1 MSRLAQARQATRRQ
15 LKARVAFDG
24 PSGSGKTWTSL
35 EWATVLADGGRILVI
50 DTEHGSASL
59 YSDVFTFEVITWAP
73 PYDPGELADTIRD
86 AGGDGYA
93 VIVVDSLSHFWEGE
107 GGTLDIVDAAA
118 QKARGNTFAG
128 WKAGTPALRHLVDT
142 ILACPMHVLAT
153 MRAKTEYVLE
163 VDSKGKQAP
172 KKVGMAPV
180 MRAGIEYE
188 FTLVGDLD
196 LDHRVSITKSRCS
209 ALADV
214 LVQPGRAGDAARQ
227 FLDWLAAGEEAEP
240 APPTER
246 EVQAAVLELCDG
258 NRQLANQAWREAA
271 LPAMRDGLTL
281 DAIRGAVEAWINTPM
296 DVASGPD
303 GPGVAGGGQHPAGDP
318 QQRTAGGPHG
328 VRGSGSPVA
337 ASEPEEAA

>member
-296 DVASGPD
+296 DVASDPD
-303 GPGVAGGGQHPAGDP
+303 GPGVAGGVQRPAGDP
-318 QQRTAGGPHG
+318 QQRPAGGPHG
-328 VRGSGSPVA
+328 VGGSGPSAGPH
-337 ASEPEEAA
+337 PEEAA

>member
-1 MSRLAQARQATRRQ
+1 MSRLGQARQATRRQ

-35 EWATVLADGGRILVI
+35 EWATVLAGEGRHRGRVLVI

-73 PYDPGELADTIRD
+73 PYDPGELADTIRE
-86 AGGDGYA
+86 AGAAGFD

-142 ILACPMHVLAT
+142 ILAAPMHVLAT

-163 VDSKGKQAP
+163 TDSKGKQAP
-172 KKVGMAPV
+172 RKVGMAPV

-227 FLDWLAAGEEAEP
+227 FLDWLTSGEEAEP
-240 APPTER
+240 LAMPAPQGDVAAQKR
-246 EVQAAVLELCDG
+246 AVLDLCDG
-258 NRQLANQAWREAA
+258 NRDLARRAWDRW
-271 LPAMRDGLTL
+271 
-281 DAIRGAVEAWINTPM
+281 GADLASVEAWVNSPM
-296 DVASGPD
+296 DESSDPD
-303 GPGVAGGGQHPAGDP
+303 GPGVTDGVQLPVGDP

-328 VRGSGSPVA
+328 VGGSDPSAGPH
-337 ASEPEEAA
+337 PEEAA

>member
-1 MSRLAQARQATRRQ
+1 MSRLGQARQATRRQ

-73 PYDPGELADTIRD
+73 PYDPGELADTIRE
-86 AGGDGYA
+86 AGAAGFD

-142 ILACPMHVLAT
+142 ILAAPMHVLAT

-163 VDSKGKQAP
+163 TDSKGKQAP
-172 KKVGMAPV
+172 RKVGMAPV

-227 FLDWLAAGEEAEP
+227 FLDWLTSGEEAEP
-240 APPTER
+240 LAMPAPAGDVAAQKR
-246 EVQAAVLELCDG
+246 AVLDLCGG
-258 NRQLANQAWREAA
+258 NRDLARRAWDKFGGDLES
-271 LPAMRDGLTL
+271 
-281 DAIRGAVEAWINTPM
+281 VEAWINTPM
-296 DVASGPD
+296 DEASDPD
-303 GPGVAGGGQHPAGDP
+303 GPGVVDGVQLPVDDPQRPAGGS
-318 QQRTAGGPHG
+318 HG
-328 VRGSGSPVA
+328 VGGSGSPA
-337 ASEPEEAA
+337 DAHPEEAA

>member
-1 MSRLAQARQATRRQ
+1 MSRLGQARQATRRQ

-73 PYDPGELADTIRD
+73 PYDPGELADTIRE
-86 AGGDGYA
+86 AGAAGFD

-142 ILACPMHVLAT
+142 ILAAPMHVLAT

-163 VDSKGKQAP
+163 TDSKGKQAP
-172 KKVGMAPV
+172 RKVGMAPV

-227 FLDWLAAGEEAEP
+227 FLDWLTSGEEAEP
-240 APPTER
+240 TPPTEG
-246 EVQAAVLELCDG
+246 EVQALVLDLCDG
-258 NRQLANQAWREAA
+258 NRQVANRAWRDAA
-271 LPAMRDGLTL
+271 LPALRGGGDL
-281 DAIRGAVEAWINTPM
+281 DTIRAEVEAWVNTPA
-296 DVASGPD
+296 DEASDLD
-303 GPGVAGGGQHPAGDP
+303 GPGVTDGDQLPVGDP
-318 QQRTAGGPHG
+318 QQRPAGGPHG
-328 VRGSGSPVA
+328 VGRSGPPADPHLEVVQ
-337 ASEPEEAA
+337 

>member
-1 MSRLAQARQATRRQ
+1 MSRLGQARQATRRQ

-73 PYDPGELADTIRD
+73 PYDPGELADTIRE
-86 AGGDGYA
+86 AGAAGFD

-142 ILACPMHVLAT
+142 ILAAPMHVLAT

-163 VDSKGKQAP
+163 TDSKGKQAP
-172 KKVGMAPV
+172 RKVGMAPV

-227 FLDWLAAGEEAEP
+227 FLDWLTSGEEAEP
-240 APPTER
+240 LAMPVPQGDVAAQKR
-246 EVQAAVLELCDG
+246 AVLDLCGG
-258 NRQLANQAWREAA
+258 NRDLARRAWDRW
-271 LPAMRDGLTL
+271 
-281 DAIRGAVEAWINTPM
+281 GADLASVEAWVNSPM
-296 DVASGPD
+296 DESSGLD
-303 GPGVAGGGQHPAGDP
+303 GPGVTDGDQLPVGDP
-318 QQRTAGGPHG
+318 QQRPVGGPRG
-328 VRGSGSPVA
+328 VGGSGPSTDPRLEVVQ
-337 ASEPEEAA
+337 

>member
-1 MSRLAQARQATRRQ
+1 MSRLGQARQATRRQ

-73 PYDPGELADTIRD
+73 PYDPGELADTIRE
-86 AGGDGYA
+86 AGAAGFD

-142 ILACPMHVLAT
+142 ILAAPMHVLAT

-163 VDSKGKQAP
+163 TDSKGKQAP
-172 KKVGMAPV
+172 RKVGMAPV

-227 FLDWLAAGEEAEP
+227 FLDWLTSGEEAEP
-240 APPTER
+240 LAMPVPQGDVAAQKR
-246 EVQAAVLELCDG
+246 AVLDLCGG
-258 NRQLANQAWREAA
+258 NRDLARRAWDRW
-271 LPAMRDGLTL
+271 
-281 DAIRGAVEAWINTPM
+281 GADLASVEAWVNSPM
-296 DVASGPD
+296 DEASGLD
-303 GPGVAGGGQHPAGDP
+303 GPGVTDGVQLPVGDP
-318 QQRTAGGPHG
+318 QQRPVGGSRGVGGSDPSADPH
-328 VRGSGSPVA
+328 P
-337 ASEPEEAA
+337 PEEAA